1 MRYFLF
7 FITNMIVG
15 QGLIGQY
22 ASHKSMP
29 DKSQSVISDFNDW
42 SYKISTTISVK
53 DLKDHIYTLASDEY
67 EGRETGTDGNTKA
80 ANYIAGEFEKLGL
93 PTIGHNES
101 YFQPVAFTFTSWDKL
116 TLDIGDLKYKLLRD
130 FISFPQYSING
141 DFDAE
146 EIIFLGYGIDD
157 VRYNDYNNVD
167 VRDKVLMVFDGEP
180 TDANGISLITK
191 STEKSKWSTDWQSK
205 SEVAKKHGAKM
216 LLIVSNDLKTM
227 INDNRRQLV
236 NRVTQLGDY
245 SIKEQQGINTIF
257 LSSKI
262 AEEILGDKRD
272 DVIMRRN
279 KLTAGENVS
288 LHTVIPSSIQSTYG
302 INRNVLEGQN
312 VMGYI
317 EGSSKKDEVVV
328 VSAHYDH
335 VGMKGDEVYNGADD
349 NASGTT
355 AVLEIA
361 EALATAKKMK
371 NGPKRSVLC
380 LLVTGEEKGLL
391 GSEYYASN
399 PIFPIENTIVDVNID
414 MIGRWGKEYTSQEEP
429 YIYVIGSD
437 RLSQDLH
444 DINEKNNRKYS
455 QLLLDYKYNDEED
468 PNRFYFR
475 SDHYNF
481 AKHGI
486 PAIFF
491 FNGVH
496 DDYHRLTDTVEKIDL
511 NLMEH
516 RTKQIFHTVWD
527 LANRDDRIRV
537 NDQVK

>member
-7 FITNMIVG
+7 FISNMIVG

-245 SIKEQQGINTIF
+245 SIKEQQGVNTIF

>member
-1 MRYFLF
+1 MKFFWLF
-7 FITNMIVG
+7 IISIVAG
-15 QGLIGQY
+15 QDVIGQY
-22 ASHKSMP
+22 ASHKMRP
-29 DKSQSVISDFNDW
+29 DKSKKVVTDFNDW
-42 SYKISTTISVK
+42 SYKLSTTISAN
-53 DLKDHIYTLASDEY
+53 DLKDHIYTLAADKY
-67 EGRETGTDGNTKA
+67 QGRETGTEGNAKA
-80 ANYIAGEFEKLGL
+80 AQYISEEFKKLDL
-93 PTIGHNES
+93 PTVGSNNT
-101 YFQPVAFTFTSWDKL
+101 YFQPVAFTFTSWHKL
-116 TLDIGDLKYKLLRD
+116 SLDIGNSSYKLLRD
-130 FISFPQYSING
+130 FISFPQYSVNG
-141 DFDAE
+141 DFSADN
-146 EIIFLGYGIDD
+146 IIFLGYGIKDKNHDD
-157 VRYNDYNNVD
+157 YKNVD
-167 VRDKVLMVFDGEP
+167 VKGKVIMVFDGEP
-180 TDANGISLITK
+180 TDTNGISKITK
-191 STEKSKWSTDWQSK
+191 STDKSSWSSDWKTKSKI
-205 SEVAKKHGAKM
+205 AKDHGAQL
-216 LLIVSNDLKTM
+216 LLIISNDLKTL

-236 NRVTQLGDY
+236 NRVTQLGNF
-245 SIKEQQGINTIF
+245 SETNQTGANTIF
-257 LSSKI
+257 LSSKV
-262 AEEILGDKRD
+262 AEEIIGSQRD
-272 DVIMRRN
+272 DLIMRRD
-279 KLTAGENVS
+279 KLTSGKDAS
-288 LHTVIPSSIQSTYG
+288 LITNIPVKVQSSFVI
-302 INRNVLEGQN
+302 NKRVLEGQN
-312 VMGYI
+312 VMGFI
-317 EGSSKKDEVVV
+317 EGSSKKDEVIV

-399 PIFPIENTIVDVNID
+399 PVFPLENTVADVNID
-414 MIGRWGKEYTSQEEP
+414 MVGRWGKEYTTQEEP

-444 DINEKNNRKYS
+444 DINEQNNQKYS
-455 QLLLDYKYNDEED
+455 QILLDYKYNSEED

-496 DDYHRLTDTVEKIDL
+496 EDYHRLTDTVDKIDL
-511 NLMEH
+511 NLMEQ

-527 LANRDDRIRV
+527 LANRNDRIRV
-537 NDQVK
+537 TGEVK

>member
-1 MRYFLF
+1 MVS
-7 FITNMIVG
+7 IIVE

-22 ASHKSMP
+22 ASHKMMP
-29 DKSQSVISDFNDW
+29 DKNKAVLTDFNDW
-42 SYKISTTISVK
+42 SYKLSTTISKK
-53 DLKDHIYTLASDEY
+53 DLKDHIYTLASDAY

-80 ANYIAGEFEKLGL
+80 AHYIAKEFERLGL
-93 PTIGHNES
+93 PTIGDNNS
-101 YFQPVAFTFTSWDKL
+101 YFQPVAFTFTSWEKL
-116 TLDIGDLKYKLLRD
+116 TLDIGDMSYKLLRD
-130 FISFPQYSING
+130 FISFPQHSING
-141 DFDAE
+141 DFSAD
-146 EIIFLGYGIDD
+146 EIVFVGYGIEDEN
-157 VRYNDYNNVD
+157 YNDYKNID
-167 VRDKVLMVFDGEP
+167 VLGKVIMVFDGEP
-180 TDANGISLITK
+180 TDADGVSKITK
-191 STEKSKWSTDWQSK
+191 TKDKSTWASDWTVKSKA
-205 SEVAKKHGAKM
+205 AKKNGAKM

-227 INDNRRQLV
+227 INENRRQLV
-236 NRVTQLGDY
+236 NRVTQLGNFADV
-245 SIKEQQGINTIF
+245 EQEGVNTIF
-257 LSSKI
+257 LSSKV
-262 AEEILGDKRD
+262 AEDVIGAQRD
-272 DVIMRRN
+272 DLIRRRDR
-279 KLTAGENVS
+279 LTSGEEVS
-288 LHTVIPSSIQSTYG
+288 LVTELPVSVQSSFDL
-302 INRNVLEGQN
+302 NKNVLEGQN
-312 VMGYI
+312 VMGFI

-355 AVLEIA
+355 TVLEIA

-391 GSEYYASN
+391 GSQYYASN
-399 PIFPIENTIVDVNID
+399 PVFPLENTIVDVNID
-414 MIGRWGKEYTSQEEP
+414 MVGRWGKEYKSQEDP

-444 DINEKNNRKYS
+444 DINEQNNQKYS
-455 QLLLDYKYNDEED
+455 QLLLDYKYNSEED

-481 AKHGI
+481 AKNGI

-511 NLMEH
+511 NLMEQ
-516 RTKQIFHTVWD
+516 RAKQIFHTVWD

-537 NDQVK
+537 NADIK

>member
-1 MRYFLF
+1 
-7 FITNMIVG
+7 MIVG

>member
-1 MRYFLF
+1 MKYFIVF
-7 FITNMIVG
+7 VVSIFIG
-15 QGLIGQY
+15 QELLGQY
-22 ASHKSMP
+22 ASHKMMP
-29 DKSQSVISDFNDW
+29 DKSKAVVTDFNDW
-42 SYKISTTISVK
+42 SYKLSTTISVK

-67 EGRETGTDGNTKA
+67 EGRETGTEGNTKA
-80 ANYIAGEFEKLGL
+80 AQYIAKEFEKLGL
-93 PTIGHNES
+93 PTIGDNNT
-101 YFQPVAFTFTSWDKL
+101 YFQPVAFTFTSWEKL
-116 TLDIGDLKYKLLRD
+116 TLDIGGSSYKLLRD
-130 FISFPQYSING
+130 FISFPQHSVSG
-141 DFDAE
+141 DFSADE
-146 EIIFLGYGIDD
+146 VVFLGYGIDEKH
-157 VRYNDYNNVD
+157 YNDYKNVD
-167 VRDKVLMVFDGEP
+167 VKGKVVMVFDGEP
-180 TDANGISLITK
+180 SDADGISKITK
-191 STEKSKWSTDWQSK
+191 SNDKSSWTSDWKMKSK
-205 SEVAKKHGAKM
+205 VAKEHGAKM
-216 LLIVSNDLKTM
+216 LLIISNDLKTM

-236 NRVTQLGDY
+236 NRVTQLGNFTAAN
-245 SIKEQQGINTIF
+245 QTGVNTIF

-262 AEEILGDKRD
+262 AEEIIGAQRD
-272 DVIMRRN
+272 DLIMRRN
-279 KLTAGENVS
+279 KLTSGEDVS
-288 LHTVIPSSIQSTYG
+288 LLTNIPVLLQASFDL
-302 INRNVLEGQN
+302 NRNVLEGQN
-312 VMGYI
+312 IMGFI

-328 VSAHYDH
+328 ISAHYDH

-371 NGPKRSVLC
+371 NGPERSVLC

-399 PIFPIENTIVDVNID
+399 PIFPLDNTVVDVNID
-414 MIGRWGKEYTSQEEP
+414 MIGRWGKEYISQEDP

-444 DINEKNNRKYS
+444 DINEKNNQKYN
-455 QLLLDYKYNDEED
+455 QILLDYKYNSEED

-511 NLMEH
+511 MLMEK

-527 LANRDDRIRV
+527 LANRKDRIRV
-537 NDQVK
+537 NGEAK